1 MLVLSRKIGERI
13 RIGDE
18 IFIEVREIFN
28 NRVVLA
34 VCAPDEV
41 VIDRQE
47 VHERR
52 EKKPDWKRGRRAP
65 KGRGNRDGL
74 KRVVREMDVRYAHR
88 ALCFESSEHPV
99 EPLSS
104 SV

>member
-1 MLVLSRKIGERI
+1 MLALSRKIGERI
-13 RIGDE
+13 RIGDD
-18 IFIEVREIFN
+18 IVIEVRGIFN

-34 VCAPDEV
+34 VSAPDEV

-52 EKKPDWKRGRRAP
+52 DKKPYWNSGRRVS
-65 KGRGNRDGL
+65 KGQGDRDGL
-74 KRVVREMDVRYAHR
+74 KRVVREMDVSYAHR
-88 ALCFESSEHPV
+88 ALCFESSEQSA
-99 EPLSS
+99 EPLPS

>member
-13 RIGDE
+13 RIGDD
-18 IFIEVREIFN
+18 IVIEVREIFN
-28 NRVVLA
+28 NRVVLS

-52 EKKPDWKRGRRAP
+52 EKKPDWKRRRGVP
-65 KGRGNRDGL
+65 KGRGSRDGL
-74 KRVVREMDVRYAHR
+74 KRVVREMDVSYAHR
-88 ALCFESSEHPV
+88 ALSFESSEHPV
-99 EPLSS
+99 ETLSS
-104 SV
+104 SL